1 MKFSVPDHILSIQA
15 YVPGKPIEELERE
28 YGITDS
34 VKLASNE
41 NPLGPSPLAIAA
53 IQNALTRLNRYPDGA
68 AFDLI
73 NAIAGHL
80 INAGAVK
87 EGLINI
93 GPENIV
99 VGNGSDDIIGLLAQT
114 LLQPGDEVIL
124 PQPSFLMYEISTLAA
139 GAKPVFSQLNSFSID
154 LEDILTKV
162 NNKTRLIYIC
172 NPNNPTGTVLSQF
185 EFEKFIAALPAGI
198 VVVVDEAYIEFIRSE
213 NCLDSLRFLES
224 DCPIVILRTFSK
236 AYGLAGLRVGY
247 GIMPVYLAQILNR
260 VRQPFNVNLLAQAGA
275 VAALR
280 DEPFLVKTVKM
291 VHDGLDY
298 LYKEL
303 EKLKIDYF
311 PTESNFLM
319 IDIKR
324 DANQFFEEML
334 KQGVII
340 RSMASYGYPGYI
352 RITVGLPEENEKFIQ
367 ALNNIN
373 LK

>member
-1 MKFSVPDHILSIQA
+1 MKLSVPDHILSIKT

-28 YGITDS
+28 YGISDS

-41 NPLGPSPLAIAA
+41 NPLGPSPLAVRA
-53 IQNALTRLNRYPDGA
+53 IQDALTRLNRYPDGA

-80 INAGAVK
+80 IKAKAVK
-87 EGLINI
+87 NSLVNI

-99 VGNGSDDIIGLLAQT
+99 VGNGSDDIIGLLALT
-114 LLQPGDEVIL
+114 MLQPGDEVIL
-124 PQPSFLMYEISTLAA
+124 PQPSFLMYEISTLTA
-139 GAKPVFSQLNSFSID
+139 GAKPVFSQLKSFSID

-172 NPNNPTGTVLSQF
+172 NPNNPTGTALSQL
-185 EFEKFIAALPAGI
+185 EFEKFITALPAGI
-198 VVVVDEAYIEFIRSE
+198 VVVVDEAYIEFTRSE
-213 NCLDSLRFLES
+213 NCLDSLSFLES

-247 GIMPVYLAQILNR
+247 GIMPVNLAQLLNR

-280 DEPFLVKTVKM
+280 DEPFLAKTIKM
-291 VHDGLDY
+291 VHEGLDY

-334 KQGVII
+334 RQGVII
-340 RSMASYGYPGYI
+340 RSMASYGYPNYI

-367 ALNNIN
+367 ALIDIRN
-373 LK
+373 